1 MEISSAQYQFMATS
15 HSIEQALIACPNKT
29 HQQQQQQQQQQ
40 LQDKKPRPH
49 QDQALRCPR
58 CDSTNTKFCYYN
70 NYSLSQ
76 PRFFCKGCRRYWTQ
90 GGSLRNV
97 PVGGGCR
104 KSKKKL
110 SSSSSSSLS
119 PCSSSSTSPSSSS
132 SSLPSK
138 NTTTNLSIT
147 PLLSNLIHAPFSYD
161 PSDLTLAFAG
171 SDQHGN
177 GHSLLLGAGPSP
189 SPNPC
194 PGGPTSGFFDILRGG
209 FLGSENFAGF
219 HMPCYGLDNNNNN
232 NNDVGGSSGGSEVVV
247 LPFEERH
254 GGAVTHEVEGSSCKD
269 MNNGVEGINGAMNL
283 DLAAHI
289 ATMID

>member
-49 QDQALRCPR
+49 QDQALR
-58 CDSTNTKFCYYN
+58 
-70 NYSLSQ
+70 
-76 PRFFCKGCRRYWTQ
+76 W
-90 GGSLRNV
+90 GSLRNV

-104 KSKKKL
+104 KSKKKP

-269 MNNGVEGINGAMNL
+269 MNNIWSGR
-283 DLAAHI
+283 D
-289 ATMID
+289 